1 MKRYLIRSLSLYLS
15 ISSLNRKLQEQFNFI
30 DANHTGIWG
39 WSYGGYAAAMA
50 LANDD
55 KHVFR
60 CAASV
65 APVTD
70 WAYYGKF
77 SLKKKKKKLKI
88 KLGTQVQ
95 Y

>member
-1 MKRYLIRSLSLYLS
+1 
-15 ISSLNRKLQEQFNFI
+15 
-30 DANHTGIWG
+30 
-39 WSYGGYAAAMA
+39 MA

-70 WAYYGKF
+70 WTYYGKF
-77 SLKKKKKKLKI
+77 TSKKTTKKENKKIGNNKNWNPSSLVTIEL
-88 KLGTQVQ
+88 
-95 Y
+95 

>member
-1 MKRYLIRSLSLYLS
+1 MDPNPS
-15 ISSLNRKLQEQFNFI
+15 IVYNNPLHYFRKLQEKFSFI

-60 CAASV
+60 CAASI

-70 WAYYGKF
+70 WTYYGKI
-77 SLKKKKKKLKI
+77 L
-88 KLGTQVQ
+88 
-95 Y
+95 